1 MTDLS
6 GEVCFIT
13 GAGRGIG
20 KDTAKYLASCG
31 AEVAVTDR
39 DGASA
44 KAVAEEIRAEGGH
57 AIGLTCD
64 VSSTASVNA
73 AVQACVAKFGALTL
87 CNHNAAW
94 TSFSHDTNAET
105 IDLAMWDRVINTNA
119 TGGLRLTQEV
129 LPHFRRSGRGS
140 LVFITSGSA
149 AIGENA
155 RVAYGASKAALEQL
169 MRHVATTY
177 GRENIRCNAVAPGM
191 ILTDT
196 AALAMSEASLA
207 QLAEENPLRRLGTGE
222 DIAKV
227 VAFLLSTDA
236 AYVNGQVLRVDGGL
250 MIAPRLG
257 PKAGRASKEPN

>member
-20 KDTAKYLASCG
+20 KDTAKHLARCG
-31 AEVAVTDR
+31 ADVAVTDR
-39 DGASA
+39 DATSA
-44 KAVAEEIRAEGGH
+44 NTVAEEINAEGGH
-57 AIGLTCD
+57 AIGLACD
-64 VSSTASVNA
+64 VSSTTSVDA

-94 TSFSHDTNAET
+94 TSFTHDTTAET
-105 IDLAMWDRVINTNA
+105 IDLEMWDRVINTNA
-119 TGGLRLTQEV
+119 TGGLRLTQAV
-129 LPHFRRSGRGS
+129 LPHFHRSGRGS

-155 RVAYGASKAALEQL
+155 RVAYGTSKAALEQL
-169 MRHVATTY
+169 MRHVAATY
-177 GRENIRCNAVAPGM
+177 GKANIRCNAIAPGM

-196 AALAMSEASLA
+196 AALAISESSLA
-207 QLAEENPLRRLGTGE
+207 QLAGENPLRRLGTGD

-236 AYVNGQVLRVDGGL
+236 AYVNGQVIRVDGGL
-250 MIAPRLG
+250 TIAPRLG
-257 PKAGRASKEPN
+257 PTAGRASEEPN

>member
-20 KDTAKYLASCG
+20 RETAKYLSHCG
-31 AEVAVTDR
+31 AAMAVTDK
-39 DGASA
+39 DGDAA
-44 KAVAEEIRAEGGH
+44 QAVAAEINALGGR

-64 VSSTASVNA
+64 VSSTESVNQ
-73 AVQACVAKFGALTL
+73 AVADCVAEFGTLTL

-94 TSFSHDTNAET
+94 TSFTHDQSAET

-119 TGGLRLTQEV
+119 TGGLRLTQAV
-129 LPHFRRSGRGS
+129 LPHFRAASRGS
-140 LVFITSGSA
+140 LVFISSGSA
-149 AIGENA
+149 SIGENA
-155 RVAYGASKAALEQL
+155 RVAYGTSKAAIEQL
-169 MRHVATTY
+169 MRHVAATF

-191 ILTDT
+191 ILTET
-196 AALAMSEASLA
+196 AALAISEASLA
-207 QLAEENPLRRLGTGE
+207 QLAAENPLRRLGTGE

-227 VAFLLSTDA
+227 VAFLLSSDA

-250 MIAPRLG
+250 TIAPRLG
-257 PKAGRASKEPN
+257 PGAGRASEEPN